1 MKFGLRPFAAIA
13 LAATLFHSGCGGS
26 AAPEQAAG
34 PVDRS
39 YRLGA
44 FMTGYIG
51 QGGEID
57 RQKNPVL
64 HAHAG
69 ETVEIIMIN
78 GERMVHDVALRRH
91 RARSEI
97 IVEKGAIT
105 RIVFVAQFND
115 TYYCTI
121 PGHLEAGMA
130 GEFVIIEES
139 QEIAAGIED

>member
-1 MKFGLRPFAAIA
+1 MKLGIHSLIAIA
-13 LAATLFHSGCGGS
+13 MVATILFSGCGGS
-26 AAPEQAAG
+26 AATEQAAG

-39 YRLGA
+39 YQLEA

-64 HAHAG
+64 HARAG

-97 IVEKGAIT
+97 IVEKGAVT
-105 RIVFVAQFND
+105 RVVFVAQFND

-139 QEIAAGIED
+139 QEIAAGIKD

>member
-1 MKFGLRPFAAIA
+1 MKLGIRPLAAIA
-13 LAATLFHSGCGGS
+13 LAATVFFSGCGGS
-26 AAPEQAAG
+26 AAPEPPAG
-34 PVDRS
+34 TADRT
-39 YRLGA
+39 YRLEA
-44 FMTGYIG
+44 FMIGYFG

-57 RQKNPVL
+57 GRKNPVL

-97 IVEKGAIT
+97 IVEKGAVT
-105 RIVFVAQFND
+105 RVVFVAQFND

-130 GEFVIIEES
+130 GEFVVIEAS
-139 QEIAAGIED
+139 PDLTANNR